1 MSSLKKLFSDTMIY
15 GVSSIV
21 GRFLN
26 YLLVP
31 LYTYKIAATSGGYGV
46 VTEIYA
52 YTALLLVIL
61 TFGMETTFFYF
72 ANKYREKADK
82 VFATALTAVGGVS
95 ALFLLLLFSFI
106 KPIAHG
112 LGYDSHPEF
121 LTIMGCVVA
130 LDAFQAIL
138 YALLRFEGRPLKFAF
153 LKLLFIFCN
162 IGLNLFVFVL
172 APGLQAKYPQLMGW
186 YDPNWQV
193 GYVERGNTAIMVD
206 YIKELADVDVFE
218 IVPVVAYPA
227 VYDECTAYVTE
238 EINENRRPAYKDD
251 ITNLADYETIF
262 IGGPIWWGRPPML
275 FRTFFEK
282 HPELD
287 GKTIIPFGTHGGSG
301 VGSYA
306 TLIKEY
312 YPNATVLE
320 SLGISGS
327 SIRNESSKQTVGD
340 WLKKL
345 GVDKQS
351 TGIRNV
357 RTSAADNGVS
367 YSLNG
372 IRSSNQRGIQI
383 RNGQKYI
390 SR

>member
-1 MSSLKKLFSDTMIY
+1 MKKLLT
-15 GVSSIV
+15 
-21 GRFLN
+21 L
-26 YLLVP
+26 
-31 LYTYKIAATSGGYGV
+31 A
-46 VTEIYA
+46 
-52 YTALLLVIL
+52 L
-61 TFGMETTFFYF
+61 TFCAFIVAMACGSNEPEVDGTTGATEQPGSEEGTAKGKMLVVYF
-72 ANKYREKADK
+72 SRAD
-82 VFATALTAVGGVS
+82 
-95 ALFLLLLFSFI
+95 
-106 KPIAHG
+106 
-112 LGYDSHPEF
+112 E
-121 LTIMGCVVA
+121 
-130 LDAFQAIL
+130 
-138 YALLRFEGRPLKFAF
+138 
-153 LKLLFIFCN
+153 
-162 IGLNLFVFVL
+162 
-172 APGLQAKYPQLMGW
+172 
-186 YDPNWQV
+186 NWQV

-218 IVPVVAYPA
+218 IVPVVAYPD

-238 EINENRRPAYKDD
+238 EINENRRPAYMDD

-312 YPNATVLE
+312 FHNATVLE
-320 SLGISGS
+320 SLGIAGV
-327 SIRNESSKQTVGD
+327 SIRDASSRQTVEN

-351 TGIRNV
+351 TAINNV
-357 RTSAADNGVS
+357 RTRSVDNSVS

-372 IRSSNQRGIQI
+372 MRSSGQRGIQI
-383 RNGQKYI
+383 RNGNKYI
-390 SR
+390 KQ